1 MGAPLATVALFN
13 AVLFSARGRM
23 EALLAHADG
32 TPLTVRDQAI
42 AGLGAGVAVSFL
54 ATPTELIKCRLQS
67 QLSAAQA
74 AAQSGGGAAL
84 AGTPAAALA
93 GATTPTPTIRHRGPL
108 DVVRHVWTHERG
120 LLGLFRGLTP
130 TLAREVPGNA
140 VMFGVYEAL
149 KQALADAQGLASTAD
164 LGGASLVV
172 AGGAAGTA
180 FWIPVFPAD
189 VVKSRW
195 QVDVPGAGAQYGGVL
210 DCARRTV
217 ASGGV
222 RALYRGFAPAMVR
235 AFPANAVC
243 FLAYENVVAAA
254 QAMQGAVV
262 G

>member
-23 EALLAHADG
+23 EAALAHADG
-32 TPLTVRDQAI
+32 SPLTVADQAV

-74 AAQSGGGAAL
+74 AAQAA
-84 AGTPAAALA
+84 PA
-93 GATTPTPTIRHRGPL
+93 GARAPPPARHRGPL
-108 DVVRHVWTHERG
+108 DVVRHVWAHERG
-120 LLGLFRGLTP
+120 LVGLFRGLTP

-149 KQALADAQGLASTAD
+149 KRGLADAQGLASTAD
-164 LGGASLVV
+164 LGGGSLVL

-195 QVDVPGAGAQYGGVL
+195 QVDAPGPRAQYAGVL

-217 ASGGV
+217 AAGGV
-222 RALYRGFAPAMVR
+222 GALYRGFAPCMVR

-243 FLAYENVVAAA
+243 FLAYEVVAKALT
-254 QAMQGAVV
+254 
-262 G
+262 